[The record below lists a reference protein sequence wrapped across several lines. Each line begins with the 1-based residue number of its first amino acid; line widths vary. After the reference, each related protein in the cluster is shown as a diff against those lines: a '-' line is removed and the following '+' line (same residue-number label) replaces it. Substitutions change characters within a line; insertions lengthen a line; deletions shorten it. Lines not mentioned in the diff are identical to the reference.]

1 MKTTEIT
8 VAKVNQVDITVIRN
22 GEKRVAVRP
31 ICDALGIDFS
41 AQLQRLKRDQILS
54 STVVT
59 ITTVGGDGKDREMI
73 TIPFKFVFGWL
84 FTIDTSK
91 VRPEVKEM
99 VIDYKIQ
106 CYEALYNHFARH
118 EEFLEYRQKLIDER
132 LLVYDEARSRFR
144 AAKDEVIEARESL
157 NEARAITEADYFEE
171 KRQMTIDFPA
181 EEGKGA
187 GYEAE

>member
-8 VAKVNQVDITVIRN
+8 VAKVNKVDITIIQN

-41 AQLQRLKRDQILS
+41 SQLQRLKRDEILS

-91 VRPEVKEM
+91 VREDAKEAVM
-99 VIDYKIQ
+99 NYKMQ
-106 CYEALYNHFARH
+106 CYDALYNHFTRH
-118 EEFLEYRQKLIDER
+118 EEFLEFRQSEIDKHLAAYDAARSDFRSAKEVVNEARKL
-132 LLVYDEARSRFR
+132 LDEAR
-144 AAKDEVIEARESL
+144 AV
-157 NEARAITEADYFEE
+157 TEADYFES
-171 KRQMTIDFPA
+171 KRQMVMSFPL
-181 EEGKGA
+181 EEGK
-187 GYEAE
+187 EDNNE

>member
-41 AQLQRLKRDQILS
+41 AQLQRLKRDEILS
-54 STVVT
+54 SVVVT
-59 ITTVGGDGKDREMI
+59 ITTTGADGKQYEMI

-106 CYEALYNHFARH
+106 CYDALYNHFARH
-118 EEFLEYRQKLIDER
+118 EEYLEYRQKLIDER

-181 EEGKGA
+181 EQGKGA

>member
-8 VAKVNQVDITVIRN
+8 VAKVNQVDITIIQD
-22 GEKRVAVRP
+22 GEKRVAIKP
-31 ICDALGIDFS
+31 ICEALGISHKVQID
-41 AQLQRLKRDQILS
+41 RLKEDPFLS
-54 STVVT
+54 STVLLSR
-59 ITTVGGDGKDREMI
+59 TVGADGKSREMVS
-73 TIPFKFVFGWL
+73 IPLRYVFGWL
-84 FTIDTSK
+84 FRIDSRN
-91 VRPEVKEM
+91 VAAHAQESVLRYQKE
-99 VIDYKIQ
+99 
-106 CYEALYNHFARH
+106 CYDALYNHFARH
-118 EEFLEYRQKLIDER
+118 EEYLEYRQKLIDER

-187 GYEAE
+187 GYEEE

>member
-8 VAKVNQVDITVIRN
+8 VANVNQVDITIIKN

-41 AQLQRLKRDQILS
+41 AQLQRLKRDEILS

-59 ITTVGGDGKDREMI
+59 ITTVGADKKGREMV

-91 VRPEVKEM
+91 VREDAKDAVLN
-99 VIDYKIQ
+99 YKLQ
-106 CYEALYNHFARH
+106 CYDALYNYFTRH
-118 EEFLEYRQKLIDER
+118 EEFLEHRQSLIDAR
-132 LLVYDEARSRFR
+132 LAEYDAARSDFRVAKEKVNEARK
-144 AAKDEVIEARESL
+144 ALD
-157 NEARAITEADYFEE
+157 EARAITEAEYFEN
-171 KRQMTIDFPA
+171 KRQMVIDFPA
-181 EEGKGA
+181 EQGKEA
-187 GYEAE
+187 GNE